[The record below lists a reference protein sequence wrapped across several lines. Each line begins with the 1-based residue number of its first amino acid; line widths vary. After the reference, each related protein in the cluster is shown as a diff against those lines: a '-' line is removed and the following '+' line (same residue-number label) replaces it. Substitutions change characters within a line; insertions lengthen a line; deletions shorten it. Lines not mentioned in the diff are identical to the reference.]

1 MMSALLLLLVI
12 GGVVA
17 VMAARKGGTRVET
30 PGASGL
36 GVRQLFQYPVLYG
49 LLVVAAMGLSGLLG
63 RLFENDLLVAGDE
76 AALARDLAF
85 SVVGGPLLVAVA
97 LWSRRLLKADP
108 DERRS
113 FAWACYV
120 TAASL
125 TSLLLAMTGLSQV
138 LRWAV
143 GLDEFSGFALAQ
155 ALVWATGWAAHF
167 RVLLRT
173 VPPARAGV
181 HHLLGSLVGLVV
193 AATGLVQLLT
203 GALRIL
209 LGLDGGDAVLAGSGN
224 PMLKGLVTLAVAAP
238 VWLVYWVWTAST
250 LERDPL
256 WLAYALLAGVG
267 GGLVTAIVSASML
280 LYSVLVWLVG
290 KPGPVEAAEHFSGA
304 PGAAATLAVGV
315 LVWWYHQAVLGSGGP
330 QARSEVRRVYEYLMA
345 GIGLLAAAG
354 GLITVLAALVEA
366 ATGTTLVGNNAINTL
381 LAAFTLLAVGSPV
394 WWLFWKKAQ
403 AAARQAPVIELTSPT
418 RRAYLFVL
426 LGVGGVAAVIAL
438 IVAVYMLFQDFVA
451 GTLDGETLRRMRFP
465 TGVLI
470 TTAAVAA
477 YHWTVYRADR
487 AQAPEPLGS
496 HGPRYVLL
504 VGPADERIAQAV
516 ARRTHGRVQSWTR
529 TDDAPAGW
537 AVDEVMAAL
546 EGTAADEVVVLA
558 GSMGPL
564 VIPVHRG

>member
-1 MMSALLLLLVI
+1 MSVVLLLLVI
-12 GGVVA
+12 GAVVA
-17 VMAARKGGTRVET
+17 VITVHKGGTRVDT

-36 GVRQLFQYPVLYG
+36 GVRQLFQYTVLYG
-49 LLVVAAMGLSGLLG
+49 LLVVAAVGLSGLLG
-63 RLFENDLLVAGDE
+63 RLFENDLLVAGAE

-85 SVVGGPLLVAVA
+85 TVVGGPLFVVVA
-97 LWSRRLLKADP
+97 LWSRRLLHADA

-113 FAWACYV
+113 FAWACYA

-125 TSLLLAMTGLSQV
+125 TSLLLAMTGMNEV
-138 LRWAV
+138 LRGVV
-143 GLDEFSGFALAQ
+143 GLDDFSGPALAQ
-155 ALVWATGWAAHF
+155 TVVWATIWVVHF

-173 VPPARAGV
+173 VPPARARV

-203 GALRIL
+203 GALRVL
-209 LGLDGGDAVLAGSGN
+209 LGMDGGVAVLAGSGS
-224 PMLKGLVTLAVAAP
+224 PMLQGLVTIAVAAP
-238 VWLVYWVWTAST
+238 VWIVYWVRTAST

-267 GGLVTAIVSASML
+267 GGLVTAIVSASTL

-304 PGAAATLAVGV
+304 PGAAATTAVGV
-315 LVWWYHQAVLGSGGP
+315 LVWWYHQAVLGSAAP
-330 QARSEVRRVYEYLMA
+330 QGRSEVRRVYEYLMA

-381 LAAFTLLAVGSPV
+381 LAAATLLAVGSPV
-394 WWLFWKKAQ
+394 WWLFWTKAQ
-403 AAARQAPVIELTSPT
+403 AAAHQAPVTELASPT

-438 IVAVYMLFQDFVA
+438 LVAVYLLFQDFVA
-451 GTLDGETLRRMRFP
+451 GTVDEETLRSMRFP

-477 YHWTVYRADR
+477 YHWTVYRTDR
-487 AQAPEPLGS
+487 EHAPEPPRTR
-496 HGPRYVLL
+496 GPRYVLL
-504 VGPADERIAQAV
+504 VGPSDERV
-516 ARRTHGRVQSWTR
+516 AREVARHTQGRVQSWTR
-529 TDDAPAGW
+529 TDDAPGW
-537 AVDEVMAAL
+537 SVDEVMAAL
-546 EGTAADEVVVLA
+546 DGTAADEVVVLA
-558 GSMGPL
+558 GAEGLL
-564 VIPVHRG
+564 VVPVHRG